1 MKISNAQKA
10 GYMVAM
16 VWMLVWATVRTEM
29 MDDGAEACML
39 GMVQRRG
46 CCMGGWNPG
55 HMVPLAEIDSVLL
68 MPGSCAIPPFCQTQ
82 SPMPFMDVFHS
93 NADTMCAPHIDAFNT
108 SGVAYV
114 ICKNVDDAGT
124 FVCYGRA
131 SDGRHNID
139 FSATATTPCA
149 RMREEEGGPLML
161 SGLVNA
167 CRVNVRLYEIAANE
181 TPRITSTRPLT
192 FRPIL
197 QPALAPF
204 RGQGSTRLLLK
215 RDTAWLGDVTDSTLF
230 VDAMM
235 PACAPQQETEKRLAY
250 LESYNNN
257 LCWVWLV
264 IGGCVGAI
272 FAYVQNTRDRVAAIE
287 EAQQRH
293 DMYNAEFTLST

>member
-1 MKISNAQKA
+1 
-10 GYMVAM
+10 MVAM

-29 MDDGAEACML
+29 VDDGAEACML

-46 CCMGGWNPG
+46 CCMGGWNPN

-93 NADTMCAPHIDAFNT
+93 NADTMCAPHIDTFNT

-114 ICKNVDDAGT
+114 ICKNVDDAGE

-131 SDGRHNID
+131 SDDRHNID
-139 FSATATTPCA
+139 FSATAPMPCA
-149 RMREEEGGPLML
+149 RMRDKEGGPLML

-235 PACAPQQETEKRLAY
+235 PACAPQQETEKRLAH
-250 LESYNNN
+250 LEDSAN
-257 LCWVWLV
+257 LAFWGWITVGCCFMLV
-264 IGGCVGAI
+264 L
-272 FAYVQNTRDRVAAIE
+272 AYIEYVINRVSTLE
-287 EAQQRH
+287 EEKQLRKMCGQS
-293 DMYNAEFTLST
+293 DAEVVLST

>member
-1 MKISNAQKA
+1 
-10 GYMVAM
+10 MVAM

-29 MDDGAEACML
+29 VNDGAEACML

-46 CCMGGWNPG
+46 CCMGGWNPN

-114 ICKNVDDAGT
+114 ICKNVDDAGE

-131 SDGRHNID
+131 SDDRHNID
-139 FSATATTPCA
+139 FSATAPTPCA
-149 RMREEEGGPLML
+149 RMRDKEGGPLML

-235 PACAPQQETEKRLAY
+235 PACAPKKDTENKFASLEYTIFHITGYLIAFACFFLALITWNQCLSDRIAKVEEDILIQKALREQQYATE
-250 LESYNNN
+250 
-257 LCWVWLV
+257 
-264 IGGCVGAI
+264 
-272 FAYVQNTRDRVAAIE
+272 
-287 EAQQRH
+287 
-293 DMYNAEFTLST
+293 ST